1 VPGDPP
7 VLILTGPPGAGKTTA
22 AAALVARF
30 PRAVH
35 LESDRFFHFIRSGH
49 VEPWRSESN
58 DQNRV
63 VMRIVAE
70 AAARYASAGYF
81 TVIDGIV
88 IPGWFLEPVRDALH
102 EAGHGVAL
110 AVLRAPLPVCIARVR
125 EREGEVSLDSGALEQ
140 LWRSFADLG
149 AFEANV
155 LDPSEENADGVAEAL
170 ARQLED
176 GRLLI

>member
-1 VPGDPP
+1 
-7 VLILTGPPGAGKTTA
+7 
-22 AAALVARF
+22 
-30 PRAVH
+30 
-35 LESDRFFHFIRSGH
+35 
-49 VEPWRSESN
+49 
-58 DQNRV
+58 
-63 VMRIVAE
+63 
-70 AAARYASAGYF
+70 
-81 TVIDGIV
+81 
-88 IPGWFLEPVRDALH
+88 
-102 EAGHGVAL
+102 
-110 AVLRAPLPVCIARVR
+110 VR